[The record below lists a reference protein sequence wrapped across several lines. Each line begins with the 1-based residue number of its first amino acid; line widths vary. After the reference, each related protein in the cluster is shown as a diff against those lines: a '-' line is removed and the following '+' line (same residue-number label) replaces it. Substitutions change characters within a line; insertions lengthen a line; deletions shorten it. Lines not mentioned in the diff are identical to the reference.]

1 MLVIRREGMFCP
13 KCGKE
18 TDASGKFCQWCGSD
32 IEAVAP
38 RAVMKT
44 EPPEEE
50 EEEESPL
57 TGNYAGLGR
66 RFFAFIIDAIILFIF
81 IAVAAAF
88 FNLVQGV
95 RYFYYITV
103 QRAPIYALTEA
114 GTTDAAVTPI
124 IASLGVLF
132 IILPWLYF
140 AGFECSRGQGTPGK
154 TLLRIMVTDKD
165 GNRISFAR
173 ATLRHFFK
181 FISALIIF
189 IGFIMIGLTRK
200 RQGLHDKIA
209 GCLVLLPE

>member
-1 MLVIRREGMFCP
+1 MFCP

-32 IEAVAP
+32 IDAVAP
-38 RAVMKT
+38 KAVMKT
-44 EPPEEE
+44 EPEEE
-50 EEEESPL
+50 DEDETSL

-66 RFFAFIIDAIILFIF
+66 RFFAFIIDAIILLIF
-81 IAVAAAF
+81 IAVAATF
-88 FNLVQGV
+88 FNLVQGIK
-95 RYFYYITV
+95 YFYYITV

-114 GTTDAAVTPI
+114 GTTDAAINPI

-132 IILPWLYF
+132 IIIPWLYF
-140 AGFECSRGQGTPGK
+140 AGFECSRGHATPGK
-154 TLLRIMVTDKD
+154 TLLGIVVTDRE

-173 ATLRHFFK
+173 ATLRHFTK
-181 FISALIIF
+181 FISTVIIF

-200 RQGLHDKIA
+200 HQGLHDRIA

>member
-44 EPPEEE
+44 EPEEE
-50 EEEESPL
+50 EEETSL

-66 RFFAFIIDAIILFIF
+66 RFFAFIIDAIILLIF
-81 IAVAAAF
+81 IAVAATF
-88 FNLVQGV
+88 FNLVQGIK
-95 RYFYYITV
+95 YFYYITV

-114 GTTDAAVTPI
+114 GTTDAAINPI

-132 IILPWLYF
+132 IIIPWLYF
-140 AGFECSRGQGTPGK
+140 AGFECSRGQATPGK
-154 TLLRIMVTDKD
+154 TLLGLVVTDRE

-173 ATLRHFFK
+173 ATLRHVAK
-181 FISALIIF
+181 FISTIIIF

-200 RQGLHDKIA
+200 HQGLHDRIA
-209 GCLVLLPE
+209 GCLVLLLE